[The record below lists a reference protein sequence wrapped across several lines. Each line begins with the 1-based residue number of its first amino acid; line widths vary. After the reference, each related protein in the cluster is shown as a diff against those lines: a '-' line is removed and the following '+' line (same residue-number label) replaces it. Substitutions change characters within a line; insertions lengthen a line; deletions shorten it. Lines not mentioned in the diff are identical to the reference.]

1 MPKPKPIPRSVL
13 FYCLAA
19 VLALG
24 LLLWGLRAPKSITLN
39 TETNFPNIN
48 DGWCLATD
56 DTQVTL
62 GTLCDYG
69 AGGTI
74 SITRTLPETTTEYL
88 LFYTEHQE
96 ITVTVGDAVVYCYEI
111 PSGFSFLQTPG
122 NSWHAIALSP
132 ADAGQRITITFSCPF
147 AFYQML
153 PENIFF
159 LQQGELQIAQA
170 YSLWFCNTVAIFM
183 IVLAIVSCVS
193 CAVWHSGFLKK
204 YTLRLGLVYGVIALW
219 LFAEINIA
227 TLVLRN
233 DITTYLF
240 SMLLIRLLP
249 LCFYYLL
256 QTLAPTKPRWV
267 ELLEWVFAAN
277 IFVPFLLQFTLHIS
291 LLDTLFFNYLLA
303 LLGAVGVLVQMAV
316 HAGKAVAGHLPPT
329 LYELLYFASALLL
342 LGALGEIYC
351 YVNYATLG
359 ARHGTAISVA
369 AICYTIVTRIILVQ
383 IEAQFKRKTEALAQ
397 ENSKLQLMP
406 LMQQINAH
414 FLFNTLNN
422 ISFLCK
428 RDPKAADT
436 SVVLLAQYMREYM
449 FLVNMGDLIPFSRE
463 RALMEAYLS
472 IQQIRFKDKISFS
485 LAPEA
490 PDFYLPP
497 LCIQP
502 FVENAILHGVR
513 SKKDGGNITISRT
526 QEGEFIKITVQ
537 DDGVGFDPA
546 ALQASNRV
554 GIQNVQKRLALYG
567 GWAAITSIPNGSG
580 SGTTVEVFIP
590 QEIKSL

>member
-1 MPKPKPIPRSVL
+1 MPKPKQLPRATL

-19 VLALG
+19 ALALG

-39 TETNFPNIN
+39 TETSFPNIN
-48 DGWCLATD
+48 DGWCLAAD
-56 DTQVTL
+56 NTQVTL

-69 AGGTI
+69 ADGTMR
-74 SITRTLPETTTEYL
+74 ITRTLPDTTTQYL

-96 ITVTVGDAVVYCYEI
+96 VTVSIADAVVYCYEI

-122 NSWHAIALSP
+122 NTWHAIALSP
-132 ADAGQRITITFSCPF
+132 TDAGQSITITFSCPF

-153 PENIFF
+153 PDNIFF

-183 IVLAIVSCVS
+183 IVLAIVSCVNS
-193 CAVWHSGFLKK
+193 AVWHSGFLKK

-249 LCFYYLL
+249 LCFYYFL
-256 QTLAPTKPRWV
+256 QTLAPTKTRWAP
-267 ELLEWVFAAN
+267 LLEWVFVAN
-277 IFVPFLLQFTLHIS
+277 VFVPFLLQFTLHIS
-291 LLDTLFFNYLLA
+291 LLDTLFFSYLLA
-303 LLGAVGVLVQMAV
+303 LAGAVCVLVQMAV
-316 HAGKAVAGHLPPT
+316 RVGNALAAHLAPT
-329 LYELLYFASALLL
+329 LYDLLYFASALLL

-351 YVNYATLG
+351 YANYAALG

-369 AICYTIVTRIILVQ
+369 AICHTIVTRIILVQ
-383 IEAQFKRKTEALAQ
+383 IEAQFKRETEALAQ
-397 ENSKLQLMP
+397 ENSKLQLLP

-428 RDPKAADT
+428 RDPNAADT

-485 LAPEA
+485 IAPEA
-490 PDFYLPP
+490 PDFDLPP

-513 SKKDGGNITISRT
+513 SKKDGGNICISRAR
-526 QEGEFIKITVQ
+526 EGEFIKITVQ
-537 DDGVGFDPA
+537 DDGVGFDTA
-546 ALQASNRV
+546 ALQTPEHV

-567 GWAAITSIPNGSG
+567 GWVSITSTP
-580 SGTTVEVFIP
+580 SGTTVAVFIP
-590 QEIKSL
+590 QEIKPL